1 MRLWIDDIRPAP
13 TDFVRVKTANEAKAA
28 IRCYERAFSGE
39 DTIVISIGNDV
50 EEFEA
55 RTLDYSYVQ
64 NSKEKEAF
72 EKIFGDELMSAQ
84 ELSEGLS
91 LLWDSKDAD
100 EGFGDIFD

>member
-1 MRLWIDDIRPAP
+1 MGRVLILQIDDEYC
-13 TDFVRVKTANEAKAA
+13 VYLES
-28 IRCYERAFSGE
+28 CYYNRKRFDSLREFFSAMMFAH
-39 DTIVISIGNDV
+39 V

-55 RTLDYSYVQ
+55 RTLNYMFVKDD
-64 NSKEKEAF
+64 KERVVF

>member
-1 MRLWIDDIRPAP
+1 MGRVLILRIDDEYCVYLESRYYNRKRFDSLRKFFSAMMSAHVE
-13 TDFVRVKTANEAKAA
+13 DFEV
-28 IRCYERAFSGE
+28 
-39 DTIVISIGNDV
+39 
-50 EEFEA
+50 

>member
-1 MRLWIDDIRPAP
+1 MRLWIDDTHPRRPVLFWSQ
-13 TDFVRVKTANEAKAA
+13 DNLREF
-28 IRCYERAFSGE
+28 FSAMMFAH
-39 DTIVISIGNDV
+39 V

-55 RTLDYSYVQ
+55 RILNYIFVKDD
-64 NSKEKEAF
+64 KERVVF

>member
-1 MRLWIDDIRPAP
+1 MGRVLILQIDDEYCVYLESRYYNRKRFDSLREFFSAMMFAHVE
-13 TDFVRVKTANEAKAA
+13 DFEV
-28 IRCYERAFSGE
+28 
-39 DTIVISIGNDV
+39 
-50 EEFEA
+50 

>member
-1 MRLWIDDIRPAP
+1 MMFAH
-13 TDFVRVKTANEAKAA
+13 
-28 IRCYERAFSGE
+28 
-39 DTIVISIGNDV
+39 V

-55 RTLDYSYVQ
+55 RTLNYMFVKDD
-64 NSKEKEAF
+64 KERAVF
-72 EKIFGDELMSAQ
+72 EKIFGDELMSAR

>member
-1 MRLWIDDIRPAP
+1 MGRVLILRIDDEYCVYLESRYYNRKRF
-13 TDFVRVKTANEAKAA
+13 DSLREF
-28 IRCYERAFSGE
+28 FSAMM
-39 DTIVISIGNDV
+39 SAHV
-50 EEFEA
+50 EEFET

>member
-1 MRLWIDDIRPAP
+1 M
-13 TDFVRVKTANEAKAA
+13 FVKDNKERV
-28 IRCYERAFSGE
+28 
-39 DTIVISIGNDV
+39 V
-50 EEFEA
+50 
-55 RTLDYSYVQ
+55 
-64 NSKEKEAF
+64 F